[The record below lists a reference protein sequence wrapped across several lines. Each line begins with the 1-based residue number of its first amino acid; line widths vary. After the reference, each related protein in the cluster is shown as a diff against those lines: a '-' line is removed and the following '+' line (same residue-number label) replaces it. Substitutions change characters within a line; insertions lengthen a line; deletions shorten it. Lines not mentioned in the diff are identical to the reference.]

1 MKILFVLFV
10 LFTNF
15 VNAEVID
22 INNRELSN
30 LIEKKIKIIDV
41 RTQNE
46 WKSTGIIKGS
56 FLVSLLNKNK
66 KFVFEDW
73 YEMFKYKFG
82 MNKSIIFICASGVR
96 SNYISHLL
104 KKKRPDLIIYNL
116 KKGINYWIRSG
127 FFFLTKCD
135 M

>member
-1 MKILFVLFV
+1 MKNLLVVFILF
-10 LFTNF
+10 TKF
-15 VNAEVID
+15 VNAEVVN

-30 LIEKKIKIIDV
+30 LIEQEIKIIDV

-66 KFVFEDW
+66 KFIFEDW
-73 YEMFKYKFG
+73 FAMFENSFG
-82 MNKSIIFICASGVR
+82 KNKSIIFICASGVR
-96 SNYISHLL
+96 SNYISHLVD
-104 KKKRPDLIIYNL
+104 KKKPDLKVYNL

-127 FFFLTKCD
+127 NKVFKLSN
-135 M
+135 